1 MFPILVAGGS
11 ADRSALPAFVVARH
25 GVYLRK
31 QTLLGLSQ
39 TKVEQVVHLPAEEE
53 YVDYTLPKVPTDLM
67 ARVVGF
73 FRAVYRTHK
82 TEALAL
88 LLWQDGAFALH
99 VPAQRVSGA
108 SVKFTLGE
116 DELPAGARLVGTIHS
131 HAGFAAFAST
141 TDEGDEAELD
151 GLHIVVGNLDRRRPS
166 FSAAITVDGRR
177 FELRRPGIVLERP
190 GRLADPPAEW
200 LRKVKRQP
208 PPRPKKR
215 TNGSV
220 GRTSG
225 LLPALGS
232 TTTRAS
238 RSELDSLIA
247 KAGRIADELGY
258 RLTYWLTP
266 VSPPREPG
274 GLLDD

>member
-1 MFPILVAGGS
+1 MFPILVAGAS
-11 ADRSALPAFVVARH
+11 AHGSALPAFVVARD

-31 QTLLGLSQ
+31 QSLLGLSQ
-39 TKVEQVVHLPAEEE
+39 TKVEQIVHLPAEEE

-67 ARVVGF
+67 ALVVGF
-73 FRAVYRTHK
+73 FRSIYRTHK

-88 LLWQDGAFALH
+88 LIWHDRAFGLH

-108 SVKFTLGE
+108 SVKFTLTE
-116 DELPAGARLVGTIHS
+116 DELPLGARLVGTIHS
-131 HAGFAAFAST
+131 HGGFAAFASS
-141 TDEGDEAELD
+141 TDEDDESELD
-151 GLHIVVGNLDRRRPS
+151 GLHIVVGNLNQRRPS
-166 FSAAITVDGRR
+166 YSAAITVDGRR

-190 GRLADPPAEW
+190 GRLVDPPADW
-200 LRKVKRQP
+200 LRKVKLLP

-215 TNGSV
+215 TNGSD
-220 GRTSG
+220 GRTSS
-225 LLPALGS
+225 LLPAIGS
-232 TTTRAS
+232 FATRPR

-247 KAGRIADELGY
+247 KAGHMADDLGY
-258 RLTYWLTP
+258 RLSYWLIP